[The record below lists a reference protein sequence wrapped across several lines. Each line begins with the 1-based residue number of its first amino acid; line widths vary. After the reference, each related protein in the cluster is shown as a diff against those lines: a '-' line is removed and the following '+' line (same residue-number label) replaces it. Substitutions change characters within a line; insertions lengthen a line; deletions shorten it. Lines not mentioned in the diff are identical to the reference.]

1 MNRPA
6 CKPIVVTF
14 LLVLLAGCAITD
26 TSKVLTQTQQ
36 DLATFTTA
44 PLDIAFTTEQVAQ
57 RRAAAQRLLAQ
68 PLQQADAVGLA
79 LLNSPALQALLA
91 RAIADASQAAQQ
103 GRIANPRLG
112 LEWSRTWR
120 RVRCSRCNCK

>member
-6 CKPIVVTF
+6 CKPIVATF
-14 LLVLLAGCAITD
+14 LLVLLAGCATTD

-57 RRAAAQRLLAQ
+57 RRAAKKERLRTKSL
-68 PLQQADAVGLA
+68 PSTGSDSVDHHRKVRRL
-79 LLNSPALQALLA
+79 PAFLIIL
-91 RAIADASQAAQQ
+91 IT
-103 GRIANPRLG
+103 RI
-112 LEWSRTWR
+112 
-120 RVRCSRCNCK
+120 